1 MLARSQALALL
12 AAAPAIA
19 IPSRIR
25 AQTAIPLHIGACPFE
40 TYSEPYYAQES
51 GIFARAGLDITI
63 SPFPNGASIAQA
75 LIANAL
81 DVGMTDPIQVAN
93 AYNHNVSMCYFAP
106 GVLYTSTAPTSALCV
121 AKNGPIRTAKDL
133 EGKTIAVNGLKST
146 AEFATREWMRAN
158 GADPAKAQFVEI
170 TFTATVAAIQR
181 GTIAAAIA
189 SEPALS
195 SIPDDV
201 RALAN
206 VYDAIA
212 KTWLINS
219 YIARREWL
227 PPNAEAAR
235 RFARAIAEAARWSNT
250 HHAETAPM
258 LAKVTKLEVASLNKM
273 TRATFATSLN
283 LDYIQ
288 PTLDIALRYNAIDKP
303 VNAASLIVQV

>member
-1 MLARSQALALL
+1 MNRRTWLRLVAAVPLIALPRYAGAQAL
-12 AAAPAIA
+12 
-19 IPSRIR
+19 
-25 AQTAIPLHIGACPFE
+25 IPLHIGASPFE

-51 GIFARAGLDITI
+51 GIFARNGLDVTITG
-63 SPFPNGASIAQA
+63 FPNGASNAQA
-75 LIANAL
+75 TIANAL
-81 DVGMTDPIQVAN
+81 DIGMTDPIQVAN
-93 AYNHNVSMCYFAP
+93 AYLRNVPLCYFAP

-121 AKNGPIRTAKDL
+121 AKNGPVRTAKDL

-146 AEFATREWMRAN
+146 AEFAVREWMRTN

-170 TFTATVAAIQR
+170 TFTATVAAIER

-195 SIPDDV
+195 QIPDDV
-201 RALAN
+201 RVLAN

-227 PPNAEAAR
+227 PQNAEAAR

-258 LAKVTKLEVASLNKM
+258 LAKVTKL
-273 TRATFATSLN
+273 
-283 LDYIQ
+283 
-288 PTLDIALRYNAIDKP
+288 
-303 VNAASLIVQV
+303 